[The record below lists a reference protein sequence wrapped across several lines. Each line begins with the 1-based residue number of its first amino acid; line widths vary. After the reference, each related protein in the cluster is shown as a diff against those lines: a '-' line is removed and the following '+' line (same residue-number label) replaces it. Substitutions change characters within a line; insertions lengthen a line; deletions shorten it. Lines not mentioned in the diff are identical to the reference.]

1 MPIVLRPPI
10 LRGGSSKI
18 ALMAIS
24 APGAQGGQVGV
35 LGYQRLPGEA
45 LYNVNL
51 TLQNI
56 VAGSSV
62 LITDLSD
69 VEIARATATGGSTV
83 LSMPFYGSNQSVKVI
98 VRKSTTS
105 PIYQSFETQAV
116 ITATG
121 ASVFVS
127 QISDE

>member
-18 ALMAIS
+18 ALMTIS
-24 APGAQGGQVGV
+24 TPGAQGGQVGV

-69 VEIARATATGGSTV
+69 VEIARATATGGNTV

-116 ITATG
+116 ITAVG